1 MFGLKKKLI
10 EVALPLDVI
19 NKASAREK
27 SIRHGHPSTLHLWWA
42 RRPLA
47 TARAVLFASLI
58 DDPSEHED
66 KFPTPEAQ
74 QAERERL
81 FKIIGEL
88 VEWENSGNEE
98 VFDRAYLEIIK
109 CAREMTSTKKL
120 IEVALPLDVINK
132 ASAREKSIRH
142 GHPSTLHLWW
152 ARRPL
157 ATARAVL
164 FASLIDDPSEHEDK
178 FPTPEAQQ
186 AERERLFKIIGELVE
201 WENSGN
207 EKIFAK
213 AFDEIKKSV
222 GDELPAVFDPFA
234 GGGTIPLE
242 AQRLGLKAFA
252 SDLNP
257 VAVMINKAMIELPA
271 KFKNQPPVNPD
282 KDLLNT
288 WQGAQGLADDI
299 LYYGKILK
307 EKAFE
312 KIGKL
317 YPKADGKTVIAWLW
331 ARTVTCSN
339 PACRHKMPLVHSF
352 KLSTKQNV
360 FVKPI
365 VDGDKI
371 RFEICNGSDAPEGT
385 VNRNGARCLF
395 CGANVPLEHVRNEG
409 KAGRLSAQLMA
420 IVAEGEHGRIYLA
433 PDELHEKIADVKK
446 PEGFPEGELP
456 DKALG
461 FRVQEYGITE
471 WNQLFTNRQLT
482 ALTTFSKL
490 IDEVKDQVQADGGSK
505 DYADALAVYLA
516 FLIDKLADYGNAFC
530 VWSSLQGIPV
540 HLFGRQAISMTWDFA
555 EANPFS
561 KSSGCFDNMLDWIYK
576 SVKDLPAK
584 IGGEVNRH
592 SALEKFSFDKV
603 IVSTDPPYY
612 DNIGYANLSEFFYV
626 WMRRPLR
633 NIYPQLFGRMTFGK
647 DEELIAEPARFDNDK
662 TAAKNFFEDGMFK
675 ALQNIYDVAREDF
688 PVTIYYAFK
697 QKESD
702 SASTGWETMLTALIR
717 AGFQITATLPVRTE
731 RPGRMRDNDSNA
743 LASSIVLACRKR
755 PPENNLCDKNEFL
768 RELKAELR
776 SALDKMQQ
784 ANIAPVDMAQAAIGP
799 GISVYSRYER
809 ITDMNDNELSV
820 RDALKIINAELDE
833 YFNGQSRRLDSASQ
847 FCVELFTQNAFDAI
861 LFGAADVLARAKN
874 ISVDG
879 LKDSGAVI
887 SGRGI
892 VQLKSR
898 DEINLLDENKQLE
911 KDWIKNLVEANCAWL
926 WVQSLVKVFG
936 ELGIVGCGELL
947 AKFDGDTE
955 SLKNLAYRLYNI
967 CEKKNW
973 AKEGTVYNELVVEW
987 QDILSKRAEFM
998 QSKPPKPVQTTFEGM
1013 ET

>member
-1 MFGLKKKLI
+1 M
-10 EVALPLDVI
+10 ALPLDVI

-47 TARAVLFASLI
+47 TARAVLFASLV

-81 FKIIGEL
+81 FEIIGEL

-98 VFDRAYLEIIK
+98 
-109 CAREMTSTKKL
+109 
-120 IEVALPLDVINK
+120 
-132 ASAREKSIRH
+132 
-142 GHPSTLHLWW
+142 
-152 ARRPL
+152 
-157 ATARAVL
+157 
-164 FASLIDDPSEHEDK
+164 
-178 FPTPEAQQ
+178 
-186 AERERLFKIIGELVE
+186 
-201 WENSGN
+201 
-207 EKIFAK
+207 IFAN
-213 AFDEIKKSV
+213 ALAEIKKSV
-222 GDELPAVFDPFA
+222 GEDLPAVFDPFA

-271 KFKNQPPVNPD
+271 KFKNQPPVNPTAD
-282 KDLLNT
+282 KLIGDYR
-288 WQGAQGLADDI
+288 GAEGLANDI
-299 LYYGKILK
+299 FYYGKLLK
-307 EKAFE
+307 EKAFK

-339 PACRHKMPLVHSF
+339 PACQCKMPLVHSF
-352 KLSTKQNV
+352 KLSTKQKV
-360 FVKPI
+360 FVNPI
-365 VDGDKI
+365 VEGDKI

-395 CGANVPLEHVRNEG
+395 CGANVPLEHVRAEG

-420 IVAEGEHGRIYLA
+420 IVAEGEHGRVYLA
-433 PDELHEKIADVKK
+433 PDELHEKIADVEK
-446 PEGFPEGELP
+446 PEDYPSGELP

-471 WNQLFTNRQLT
+471 WHQLFTNRQLT
-482 ALTTFSKL
+482 ALTTFSDL
-490 IDEVKDQVQADGGSK
+490 ISEVKDQVQDDGGSK
-505 DYADALAVYLA
+505 DYADALTVYLA
-516 FLIDKLADYGNAFC
+516 FLVDRIAEYNSIGCSWNISADG
-530 VWSSLQGIPV
+530 LRGT
-540 HLFGRQAISMTWDFA
+540 FGRQAIPIVWSFA
-555 EANPFS
+555 EANFFS
-561 KSSGCFDNMLDWIYK
+561 DSVGSLSNMLDAMK
-576 SVKDLPAK
+576 LSLQDLPAK
-584 IGGEVNRH
+584 IIGEVNLH
-592 SALEKFSFDKV
+592 SALEKFSLPPV
-603 IVSTDPPYY
+603 MVSSDPPYY

-633 NIYPQLFGRMTFGK
+633 RIYPTLFGRMSFGK
-647 DEELIAEPARFDNDK
+647 DDELIAEPARHDNDK
-662 TAAKNFFEDGMFK
+662 SAARNFFESGMFQ
-675 ALQNIYDVAREDF
+675 ALKNIYEIARADF
-688 PVTIYYAFK
+688 PITIYYAFK
-697 QKESD
+697 QQDSD

-755 PPENNLCDKNEFL
+755 PPENNLCDKSDFL

-776 SALDKMQQ
+776 TALDKMQQ

-809 ITDMNDNELSV
+809 ITDMNDNPVSV

-847 FCVELFTQNAFDAI
+847 FCVDLFTQNIFNEI
-861 LFGAADVLARAKN
+861 TFGEADVLARAKN
-874 ISVDG
+874 ISVGG
-879 LKDSGAVI
+879 LEDSGAVI
-887 SGRGI
+887 SARGR
-892 VQLKSR
+892 VRLRDR
-898 DEINLLDENKQLE
+898 DEIPALNENRQFN
-911 KDWIKNLVEANCAWL
+911 KDWIETIAESNCAWL
-926 WVQSLVKVFG
+926 WVQSLVKIFDKA
-936 ELGIVGCGELL
+936 GIAGCAELL
-947 AKFDGDTE
+947 THFEGDTE

-973 AKEGTVYNELVVEW
+973 AKEGTGYNELVVEW

-998 QSKPPKPVQTTFEGM
+998 QSKSPEPVQGELF
-1013 ET
+1013 

>member
-27 SIRHGHPSTLHLWWA
+27 SIRHGHPSTLHLWWS
-42 RRPLA
+42 RKPTA

-66 KFPTPEAQ
+66 KFPTPETQ

-81 FKIIGEL
+81 FEIIGKL

-98 VFDRAYLEIIK
+98 
-109 CAREMTSTKKL
+109 
-120 IEVALPLDVINK
+120 
-132 ASAREKSIRH
+132 
-142 GHPSTLHLWW
+142 
-152 ARRPL
+152 
-157 ATARAVL
+157 
-164 FASLIDDPSEHEDK
+164 
-178 FPTPEAQQ
+178 
-186 AERERLFKIIGELVE
+186 
-201 WENSGN
+201 
-207 EKIFAK
+207 IFAN
-213 AFDEIKKSV
+213 ALAEIKKSV
-222 GDELPAVFDPFA
+222 GEDLPAVFDPFA

-271 KFKNQPPVNPD
+271 KFKNQPPVNPTAN
-282 KDLLNT
+282 KLIGGYR
-288 WQGAQGLADDI
+288 GAEGLANDI
-299 LYYGKILK
+299 LYYGKLLK
-307 EKAFE
+307 TRAFE
-312 KIGKL
+312 EIGKL
-317 YPKADGKTVIAWLW
+317 YPKIDGKTVIAWLW

-339 PACRHKMPLVHSF
+339 PACNHKMPLVHSF

-360 FVKPI
+360 YVNPI
-365 VDGDKI
+365 VEGNKI
-371 RFEICNGSDAPEGT
+371 RFEICAGDKDIPEGT

-395 CGANVPLEHVRNEG
+395 CGANVPLEHVRKEG

-420 IVAEGEHGRIYLA
+420 IVAEGLNGRVYLA
-433 PDELHEKIADVKK
+433 PDELHEKIADVEK
-446 PEGFPEGELP
+446 PDDFPGGELP
-456 DKALG
+456 EKALG

-482 ALTTFSKL
+482 ALTTFSDL
-490 IDEVKDQVQADGGSK
+490 ISEVKAQVQDDGGSK

-516 FLIDKLADYGNAFC
+516 FLVNKLAAYGNLFC
-530 VWSSLQGIPV
+530 MWNINREIPSQI
-540 HLFGRQAISMTWDFA
+540 FGRQGIQMVWIDA
-555 EANPFS
+555 ETNPFS
-561 KSSGCFDNMLDWIYK
+561 NSSGCFDNMLDWIYR
-576 SVKDLPAK
+576 SVKELPAK
-584 IGGEVNRH
+584 KIGEVNQH
-592 SALEKFSFDKV
+592 SATEKFSLPSV

-633 NIYPQLFGRMTFGK
+633 RIYPQLFGRMSFGK

-662 TAAKNFFEDGMFK
+662 TAAKNFFEDGMFQ
-675 ALQNIYDVAREDF
+675 ALQNIYEIAREDF

-697 QKESD
+697 QQESD
-702 SASTGWETMLTALIR
+702 SASTGWETMLNSLIR
-717 AGFQITATLPVRTE
+717 AGFQITATLPMRTE

-755 PPENNLCDKNEFL
+755 PPENNLCDKSDFL
-768 RELKAELR
+768 RELKDELR
-776 SALDKMQQ
+776 NALDKWQQ

-809 ITDMNDNELSV
+809 ITDMNDNELTV
-820 RDALKIINAELDE
+820 RDALKIINAELAE
-833 YFNGQSRRLDSASQ
+833 FFGTQTGRLDAASQ
-847 FCVELFTQNAFDAI
+847 FCVALFTQNAFNEI
-861 LFGAADVLARAKN
+861 SFGEADVLARAKN
-874 ISVDG
+874 ISVGG
-879 LKDSGAVI
+879 LEDSGAVI
-887 SGRGI
+887 SARGR
-892 VQLKSR
+892 VRLRDR
-898 DEINLLDENKQLE
+898 DEIPAVDENKQLD
-911 KDWIKNLVEANCAWL
+911 KAWIKTLVESNCAWL
-926 WVQSLVKVFG
+926 WIQSLVLIFKR
-936 ELGIVGCGELL
+936 EGINGAAELL

-973 AKEGTVYNELVVEW
+973 AREGTGYNELVVEW

-998 QSKPPKPVQTTFEGM
+998 QSKKPVQGELSFGQG
-1013 ET
+1013 

>member
-1 MFGLKKKLI
+1 MKKLI

-27 SIRHGHPSTLHLWWA
+27 SIRHGHPSTLHLWWS
-42 RRPLA
+42 RKPTA
-47 TARAVLFASLI
+47 TARAVLFASLV

-66 KFPTPEAQ
+66 TFPTLELQ
-74 QAERERL
+74 EAERKRL

-98 VFDRAYLEIIK
+98 IF
-109 CAREMTSTKKL
+109 T
-120 IEVALPLDVINK
+120 N
-132 ASAREKSIRH
+132 
-142 GHPSTLHLWW
+142 TL
-152 ARRPL
+152 A
-157 ATARAVL
+157 
-164 FASLIDDPSEHEDK
+164 
-178 FPTPEAQQ
+178 
-186 AERERLFKIIGELVE
+186 
-201 WENSGN
+201 
-207 EKIFAK
+207 
-213 AFDEIKKSV
+213 EIKKSV
-222 GDELPAVFDPFA
+222 GEDLPAVFDPFA

-271 KFKNQPPVNPD
+271 KFKNQPPVNPTAD
-282 KDLLNT
+282 KLIGGYR
-288 WQGAQGLADDI
+288 GAEGLANDI
-299 LYYGKILK
+299 LYYGKLLK

-312 KIGKL
+312 KIGEL

-339 PACRHKMPLVHSF
+339 PACQCKMPLVHSF
-352 KLSTKQNV
+352 KLSTKQKV
-360 FVKPI
+360 FVNPI

-395 CGANVPLEHVRNEG
+395 CGANVPLEHVRAEG

-420 IVAEGEHGRIYLA
+420 IVAEGERGRIYLA
-433 PDELHEKIADVKK
+433 PDPQHEKIADVEK
-446 PEGFPEGELP
+446 PDDFPSGDLP

-482 ALTTFSKL
+482 ALTTFSEL
-490 IDEVKDQVQADGGSK
+490 IDEIQSQVQDDGGSK
-505 DYADALAVYLA
+505 NYADALAVYLA
-516 FLIDKLADYGNAFC
+516 FLVDRFADKYSVCSIWNAPGEK
-530 VWSSLQGIPV
+530 VEHV
-540 HLFGRQAISMTWDFA
+540 FGRQAISMVWYFA

-561 KSSGCFDNMLDWIYK
+561 HSSGCFDNMLDWIYR
-576 SVKDLPAK
+576 SVKELPAK
-584 IGGEVNRH
+584 IGSEVNRH
-592 SALEKFSFDKV
+592 SATEKFPLPPV
-603 IVSTDPPYY
+603 MVSTDPPYY

-626 WMRRPLR
+626 WLRRPLKK
-633 NIYPQLFGRMTFGK
+633 IYPQLFGRMTFAK
-647 DEELIAEPARFDNDK
+647 DDELIAEPARHSNDK
-662 TAAKNFFEDGMFK
+662 TAARNFFEDGMFD
-675 ALQNIYDVAREDF
+675 ALKNIYDIARDDF
-688 PVTIYYAFK
+688 PITIYYAFK
-697 QKESD
+697 QQESD

-717 AGFQITATLPVRTE
+717 AGFQITATWPMRTE
-731 RPGRMRDNDSNA
+731 MASRMRSHESNA

-755 PPENNLCDKNEFL
+755 PPENNLCDKNDFV

-776 SALDKMQQ
+776 TALDKMQQ

-799 GISVYSRYER
+799 GIGVYSRYER
-809 ITDMNDNELSV
+809 ITDMNDNAVSV

-847 FCVELFTQNAFDAI
+847 FCVDLFTQNAFNEI
-861 LFGAADVLARAKN
+861 TFGEADVLARAKN
-874 ISVDG
+874 ISVG
-879 LKDSGAVI
+879 GIEDSGAVI
-887 SGRGI
+887 SARGR
-892 VQLKSR
+892 VRLRDR
-898 DEINLLDENKQLE
+898 DEIPALDDNRQLN
-911 KDWIKNLVEANCAWL
+911 KDWIETLAESNCAWL
-926 WVQSLVKVFG
+926 WVQSLVKIFDKA
-936 ELGIVGCGELL
+936 GIVGCAELL
-947 AKFDGDTE
+947 THFDGDTE

-973 AKEGTVYNELVVEW
+973 AKEGTGYNELVVEW

-998 QSKPPKPVQTTFEGM
+998 QSKSPEPVQGELF
-1013 ET
+1013 